1 MADTGVSYI
10 RCFGGRGSEIRRL
23 GFSACGIRVQ
33 PTGPE
38 QNLNRR
44 LMVIQKLPITLAS
57 LEVES
62 CIETI
67 ESLRNVGR
75 AYPMTA
81 GTALRLLK
89 AKFRTIH
96 VSETGAMSPAEAGL
110 DAQIARLLRGAA
122 SPENYSQ
129 LCMPGGGCA

>member
-57 LEVES
+57 LEMES
-62 CIETI
+62 CLDTI
-67 ESLRNVGR
+67 ESLRNIGR
-75 AYPMTA
+75 SYPMTA
-81 GTALRLLK
+81 GIPLREFM
-89 AKFRTIH
+89 AKCRRIH
-96 VSETGAMSPAEAGL
+96 VSRTGA
-110 DAQIARLLRGAA
+110 I
-122 SPENYSQ
+122 SPENYPH
-129 LCMPGGGCA
+129 L

>member
-10 RCFGGRGSEIRRL
+10 RCFGGRGSEIRQL

-75 AYPMTA
+75 AYPMTT
-81 GTALRLLK
+81 GIALRQLK
-89 AKFRTIH
+89 IKCRAGH
-96 VSETGAMSPAEAGL
+96 VSGSGA
-110 DAQIARLLRGAA
+110 I
-122 SPENYSQ
+122 SPENYPH